1 MGESLGWDTCQGAS
15 LPLSMAVR
23 PHPGRFQPGSAG
35 WEPRAEK
42 ELPSES
48 HYKAVQ
54 PCTKRLKSHLKKR
67 AWFFLF

>member
-15 LPLSMAVR
+15 LPLSMVTS
-23 PHPGRFQPGSAG
+23 HPGRFSARLSRVG
-35 WEPRAEK
+35 AKAGEGT
-42 ELPSES
+42 PSES
-48 HYKAVQ
+48 RYKAVQ